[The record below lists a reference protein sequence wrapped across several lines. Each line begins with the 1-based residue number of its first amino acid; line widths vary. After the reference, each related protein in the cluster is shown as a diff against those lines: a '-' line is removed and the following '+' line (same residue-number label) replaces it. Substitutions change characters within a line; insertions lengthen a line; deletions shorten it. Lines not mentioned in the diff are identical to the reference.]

1 MEKNYTS
8 EKITSDLKVFCKS
21 AKKQKAGLSQITKAN
36 ILLLIA
42 AIIWG
47 FGFAAQRA
55 GMNYIGPFTFNGIR
69 FALGCMVLLPFI
81 INSHFSTRSEL
92 SFEKINFREYL
103 QAGVLSGGV
112 LFIGASFQQS
122 GIVFTSAGNA
132 GFITGLYVI
141 FVPIFGLFQ
150 GRKTNFGTWL
160 GTILAAT
167 GLYFL
172 SITESFTISKGDLL
186 VLIGAIA
193 WAVHVQIIAA
203 FSPKMEPLLFAF
215 AQFAVCSVLCLG
227 VSMFFE
233 TWQFHKIIEAA
244 RPLFFGGCISVGIA
258 YTLQIIGQR
267 HAPPSHAA
275 IILSLETVFAA
286 IGGYLIL
293 QEVFTSR
300 EFLGCLLMLAGMLFS
315 QLYTTWFKN

>member
-1 MEKNYTS
+1 MSIFYKFG
-8 EKITSDLKVFCKS
+8 KKS
-21 AKKQKAGLSQITKAN
+21 KPGLQQTTKAS

-47 FGFAAQRA
+47 FGFVAQRA

-81 INSHFSTRSEL
+81 IMSQFSSRSDF
-92 SFEKINFREYL
+92 SYKKINYVKYL
-103 QAGVLSGGV
+103 RAGVLAGGV
-112 LFIGASFQQS
+112 LCIGASFQQS
-122 GIVFTSAGNA
+122 GLVFTSAGNA

-150 GRKTNFGTWL
+150 GRKTSMGTWL
-160 GTILAAT
+160 GTILAAV

-172 SITESFTISKGDLL
+172 SITESFIISKGDLL
-186 VLIGAIA
+186 VFIGAIA
-193 WAVHVQIIAA
+193 WAVHVQVLAV
-203 FSPKMEPLLFAF
+203 FSPRMEPLLLAF

-227 VSMFFE
+227 LALIFE
-233 TWQFHKIIEAA
+233 TWRFQKIIEAA
-244 RPLFFGGCISVGIA
+244 WPLIFGGCISVGIA

-293 QEVFTSR
+293 HEVFTAR
-300 EFLGCLLMLAGMLFS
+300 ELFGCLLMLAGMLFS
-315 QLYTTWFKN
+315 QLYTIWFKN